1 MAIRSRG
8 SLPFWRFGSN
18 ICPSLVFPSH
28 PLPPARGRV
37 KQNTINLIKT
47 VAEFT
52 EIRNSLGANLLM
64 TCTEMKLWQG
74 QRGCKRQEWRGR
86 EGWKEGERRMR
97 RRRKRRNQVGL
108 SARKHFPG
116 WRGVSWHASLIGS
129 RPLRVKRPKTHS
141 YDDTV
146 SDFLFFFSP
155 SLHFSFFSPPSCL
168 SDITRNTAGTSRLE
182 VKALPGILGADLRL
196 CKVTP
201 SQPFSLKKGKIA
213 AHCPSARW
221 RCQRKT
227 WYISCNLLQNLL

>member
-1 MAIRSRG
+1 MEG
-8 SLPFWRFGSN
+8 
-18 ICPSLVFPSH
+18 
-28 PLPPARGRV
+28 
-37 KQNTINLIKT
+37 
-47 VAEFT
+47 
-52 EIRNSLGANLLM
+52 
-64 TCTEMKLWQG
+64 
-74 QRGCKRQEWRGR
+74 GR
-86 EGWKEGERRMR
+86 EENEEEEEEAKPSGPERE
-97 RRRKRRNQVGL
+97 KT
-108 SARKHFPG
+108 FP
-116 WRGVSWHASLIGS
+116 RVVRVSWHASLIGS

-146 SDFLFFFSP
+146 SVFCFFFSP

-227 WYISCNLLQNLL
+227 LYISCNLLQNLL